1 MKSRFAGAGYILV
14 DNRASD
20 WGNRIESD
28 VLVCGGCQSLLH
40 RHDTIDHQNRIHI
53 GWANEGAWCHRC
65 AKPLCAAC
73 GAKPCP
79 PECGGFEKRFFELVE
94 DQYRREQNAR
104 ILGI

>member
-65 AKPLCAAC
+65 AKP
-73 GAKPCP
+73 CP

-94 DQYRREQNAR
+94 DQYRREQNAK